1 MDDNRKFFSVKQVVE
16 YIGKGAISSFGIYQG
31 SEPLPLKIIS

>member
-31 SEPLPLKIIS
+31 IKDGTIPAK